1 MSIRKTPW
9 KWTKAR
15 ELAARLVAEDR
26 LPDRGIAEQAG
37 VSEPTIYVWRAKP
50 EFMARVDE
58 LVAAYRKRSGRA
70 SIAAVEKRIANM
82 VRDLDLL
89 DQVDAERARVY
100 GSDRFRDAVPGGA
113 TGKVIV
119 TSYQVITDPRTGRK
133 QEVPITAVD
142 TDAVHVKLA
151 ILKRVAQVLGQRGKS
166 VESAGADRLN
176 ELVEIVKRG
185 AAPAPQGTDCPG
197 GGGGAG
203 SPTGNP
209 EAGDA
214 EPRAVGGEGRVS
226 VMPIKKIPW
235 KWTKKRE
242 LAARLVAEDELPDC
256 EIAQKVG
263 VSQPTIYVWRAKPEF
278 MARVDELVAAYR
290 KQIRIT
296 SIGLVENR
304 IARMDRELELLKQV
318 EAERAR
324 VYGADRFRDA
334 IPGGGTGLIVIKR
347 YQRIADPMTGRTQN
361 VPITAMDTAVQ
372 YAEMAILKQAAQ
384 DLGQWGKKG
393 DSDGADRLNELIE
406 NAKRGAAPAL
416 APQCTDY
423 CGV

>member
-1 MSIRKTPW
+1 M
-9 KWTKAR
+9 
-15 ELAARLVAEDR
+15 LRLRNA
-26 LPDRGIAEQAG
+26 
-37 VSEPTIYVWRAKP
+37 
-50 EFMARVDE
+50 
-58 LVAAYRKRSGRA
+58 
-70 SIAAVEKRIANM
+70 
-82 VRDLDLL
+82 LL
-89 DQVDAERARVY
+89 TWCETLIC

-185 AAPAPQGTDCPG
+185 AAPAPQGTDYPG

-324 VYGADRFRDA
+324 VLRRGSVSRCDPRRRHRTDRNQAVSADRRPDD
-334 IPGGGTGLIVIKR
+334 G
-347 YQRIADPMTGRTQN
+347 QN
-361 VPITAMDTAVQ
+361 
-372 YAEMAILKQAAQ
+372 AE
-384 DLGQWGKKG
+384 
-393 DSDGADRLNELIE
+393 R
-406 NAKRGAAPAL
+406 
-416 APQCTDY
+416 TDY
-423 CGV
+423 RDGHGSPVRRDGNPKAGRARPRAVGQEG